1 MQISTYWNN
10 DYNEYFLNIH
20 KKHIRPK
27 ISYNHNITNK
37 YSQSPLIIKFTNP
50 KLKIDISFELL
61 QDSQREGESKTEML
75 DLLVHYKIH

>member
-1 MQISTYWNN
+1 MQSTYWNN

-37 YSQSPLIIKFTNP
+37 YSQSLLIIKFY
-50 KLKIDISFELL
+50 K
-61 QDSQREGESKTEML
+61 SKTE
-75 DLLVHYKIH
+75 DRYFI